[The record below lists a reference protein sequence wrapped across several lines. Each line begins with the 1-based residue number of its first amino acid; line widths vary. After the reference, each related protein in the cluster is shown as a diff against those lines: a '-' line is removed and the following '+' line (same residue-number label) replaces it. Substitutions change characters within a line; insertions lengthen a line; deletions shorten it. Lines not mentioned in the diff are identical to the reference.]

1 MAEATLVEFVKS
13 ALALGESRARIAD
26 VLSKAGWPAD
36 QVEDALGAFADVDF
50 PAPVPR
56 PKAYG
61 SAREAFLLIVYFS
74 LLGMVATQVGGLAFA
89 WIDRAFT
96 DQLTADSYGYQ
107 WANSGMRW
115 SIASLLVGYPIFLLL
130 GWRLAAKKRRDPDRR
145 RSRVRAWLTY
155 VTLIFAAGAFIG
167 DLVAVVFQFLDGGL
181 STRFAAKAGV
191 VGVISAAILWNFSRE
206 AERTSGGVD
215 LAGRALA
222 VLSTLFVFAL
232 VAWAFTVVRGPAAAR
247 ERIGDETR
255 VTNLIAM
262 TRLAD
267 CHLTYFG
274 ALTAD
279 FPAMHA
285 ALTELGGRQP
295 IGGGCTEPY
304 PYDPSTGAEY
314 RYRRLDADTYEL
326 CATFEGGWPEG
337 DGTGEPARRTVRNY
351 YSSANEQRTL
361 QLPKGPGEACF
372 TIDAVK
378 FETDL
383 RPRVGEVVS
392 EDPAPPVEEV
402 ADPQP

>member
-13 ALALGESRARIAD
+13 ALALGESRARIAE
-26 VLSKAGWPAD
+26 VLKKAGWPED
-36 QVEDALGAFADVDF
+36 QVAGALGAFADVDF

-74 LLGMVATQVGGLAFA
+74 LLGMVATQIGGLSFA
-89 WIDRAFT
+89 WIDRFFA
-96 DQLTADSYGYQ
+96 DDLTRDNYAWQ
-107 WANSGMRW
+107 WASSGLRW
-115 SIASLLVGYPIFLLL
+115 SIASLLVGYPIFLFL
-130 GWRLAAKKRRDPDRR
+130 GWRLAAKKRRDLDRR

-215 LAGRALA
+215 LVGQALA
-222 VLSTLFVFAL
+222 ILSTLLVIAL
-232 VAWAFTVVRGPAAAR
+232 VGWAFTIVRSPENAR
-247 ERIGDETR
+247 QRIGDETR

-267 CHLTYFG
+267 CHYTYYDRLDANF
-274 ALTAD
+274 ASMQT
-279 FPAMHA
+279 
-285 ALTELGGRQP
+285 ALTELGGRLP
-295 IGGGCTEPY
+295 VGAGCTEPY

-314 RYRRLDADTYEL
+314 RYRVIDDDTYEL
-326 CATFEGGWPEG
+326 CAVFEGGWPEG
-337 DGTGEPARRTVRNY
+337 DGSGAPARRTINSY
-351 YSSANEQRTL
+351 YSPANEQRTL
-361 QLPKGPGEACF
+361 QLPEAAGEACF

-378 FETDL
+378 FETDIDPHL
-383 RPRVGEVVS
+383 GEVVS
-392 EDPAPPVEEV
+392 EDPPAPVEEV
-402 ADPQP
+402 VE